1 PRILLL
7 RGPADTAG
15 AQEKMAR
22 RWLDVAGMQAVMLA
36 HDDDAAIATARPD
49 GIITCGLDESDVMG
63 TAMGSVRMVAADA
76 LATSDDKLGLLASL
90 LPEGG
95 SA

>member
-1 PRILLL
+1 
-7 RGPADTAG
+7 
-15 AQEKMAR
+15 
-22 RWLDVAGMQAVMLA
+22 MLA

-49 GIITCGLDESDVMG
+49 GIITCGLDEPDVMG